1 MKRIIFGLVIALAL
15 PGLLFAQ
22 AKSTAPAAGTAQV
35 LILEF
40 TDGTGLTVRTPDG
53 STLKYGAGITDGDK
67 IPAGSTIVTDAKTTA
82 ELRLKPNGTIIK
94 VARSTTFQAQAL
106 ATSSSQTNVFALA
119 AGKVRTIAAKGG
131 QYDFKSA
138 TAVCGVRGTDFTF
151 SVEDGAKA
159 LLMVAKG
166 LVEFDKLDAS
176 GNPVGKVDVGAGMA
190 ADAFAAVFEAFQYS
204 ADQFASEFGDMGF
217 QKLIETDVPGQTP
230 ETGAA
235 APAVAPAGEPGTT
248 QTTPTTAE
256 GAAGTL
262 AEGAGKMTTPEV
274 ESALMKWLREVMG
287 MELGSVT
294 INGTTYSK
302 AILQPNFRFA
312 NDKLKFGLYLPII
325 YTSNMF
331 DATDW
336 YNPNGNDEWSF
347 GTDIGWKEHPFNAAL
362 DAVSDIALKFKYF
375 EYGRQLEDPFFIKLG
390 NLDDLTLGH
399 GLIMRNYS
407 NDGEFPAVRRVGFNL
422 GLDMKSVGFELVAND
437 LADPQIFGSRLYIRP
452 IKDSKFA
459 LGISG
464 VVDINPLSGIA
475 SLSPET
481 YGNPLLIAAGLD
493 LDLPIIEGDFMS
505 LRLFAEGAAETEW
518 LRDAVGDHD
527 AGLALDLLYSDGS
540 FKNWGAAGGL
550 MGRVAILNW
559 RLEYRYYTGIFR
571 PSLFDS
577 TYDKSRVENAIAY
590 SNYITSGG
598 YSDAPTVMGVY
609 GEGSFSIMKDKLSMT
624 LGYMWPWTPGKTA
637 TWQLANAQDE
647 FHARLVVQKGLIPI
661 FDVAGAIFY
670 DKHGLVQ
677 SIRDDSFQFLDANT
691 SFGGELVI
699 PVPKTPMLDVAVI
712 FAAVPERNDKSGQIV
727 LGSDGLPT
735 LKPSI
740 SFETRLHF

>member
-22 AKSTAPAAGTAQV
+22 AKSSAPAAGTAQV
-35 LILEF
+35 LVLEF
-40 TDGTGLTVRTPDG
+40 TDGTGLTVKTPDG

-67 IPAGSTIVTDAKTTA
+67 IPAGSTILTDAKTTA

-94 VARSTTFQAQAL
+94 VARSTTFQAQSL
-106 ATSSSQTNVFALA
+106 ATPSSQTNVFALA

-151 SVEDGAKA
+151 SVEEGAKA

-176 GNPVGKVDVGAGMA
+176 GNPIGKVEVGAGMA
-190 ADAFAAVFEAFQYS
+190 ADAFASVFEAFQYS
-204 ADQFASEFGDMGF
+204 AEQFASEFGDMGF
-217 QKLIETDVPGQTP
+217 QKLIETDVPSQEAG
-230 ETGAA
+230 TGEI
-235 APAVAPAGEPGTT
+235 APAGEPGTT
-248 QTTPTTAE
+248 EVTPTTAE
-256 GAAGTL
+256 GAAETL
-262 AEGAGKMTTPEV
+262 AEGAGKMTTSEV
-274 ESALMKWLREVMG
+274 ESAFVKWLREVMG
-287 MELGSVT
+287 MELGAVT
-294 INGTTYSK
+294 IDGVTYSK
-302 AILQPNFRFA
+302 AVLQPNFRFA

-325 YTSNMF
+325 YSSDMF
-331 DATDW
+331 DPNDW
-336 YNPNGNDEWSF
+336 YHPNGNDEWSF
-347 GTDIGWKEHPFNAAL
+347 GTDKGWKDHPFDAAL
-362 DAVSDIALKFKYF
+362 DAVGDLALKFKYF
-375 EYGRQLEDPFFIKLG
+375 EYGRQLEDPFFVKLG
-390 NLDDLTLGH
+390 NLNDLTLGH

-422 GLDMKSVGFELVAND
+422 GLDMKTVGFELVAND
-437 LADPQIFGSRLYIRP
+437 LADPEIFGSRLYIRP
-452 IKDSKFA
+452 IPNSRFA
-459 LGISG
+459 LGLSG
-464 VVDINPLSGIA
+464 VVDINPLSGTTA
-475 SLSPET
+475 SAAA
-481 YGNPLLIAAGLD
+481 YGDPLLIAAGLD

-505 LRLFAEGAAETEW
+505 LRLFADAAAETEW
-518 LRDAVGDHD
+518 LKNAIPGHD
-527 AGLALDLLYSDGS
+527 AGLAYDLIFNDGG

-577 TYDKSRVENAIAY
+577 TYDKSRIENAIAY
-590 SNYITSGG
+590 SNYITTGG
-598 YSDAPTVMGVY
+598 YSTAPTVMGVY
-609 GEGSFSIMKDKLSMT
+609 GEGSFSILKDKLSMT
-624 LGYMWPWTPGKTA
+624 LGYMWPWTPGETVA
-637 TWQLANAQDE
+637 GQLENANDE
-647 FHARLVVQKGLIPI
+647 FHAKLVVQKGLIPI

-670 DKHGLVQ
+670 DRHGLVQ
-677 SIRDDSFQFLDANT
+677 SIMDQDHSFQFLDANT

-712 FAAVPERNDKSGQIV
+712 FAAVPERNDFGEVI
-727 LGSDGLPT
+727 LTDGLPT